1 MDKNILSNLSGGK
14 VMSFE
19 LLKKEGNKVS
29 LKVTIP
35 AEELLGAMK
44 KAYTK
49 SKSRFNIPGFRK
61 GKVPMHMIE
70 KMYGPSVFYDDALN
84 ILLPEY
90 YGKAIDE
97 LSIDPVDRP
106 EIDIEQME
114 KGKEVIF
121 TADVF
126 VKPEVKLGEYKGVE
140 VEKTVVEITDEDV
153 EKELEKNREMN
164 ARLINVEDRAIETGD
179 TAYID
184 YKGFDGDVQFEG
196 GTADNFP
203 LVIGSNQ
210 FIPGFEDQLVGKNA
224 DEEFEVNVS
233 FPEDYHATDLAG
245 KPVVFKVKVNSV
257 KRKELPELDDE
268 FAKDTSEFDTLAEL
282 KEDTKKKL
290 VEQNEKQAES
300 EVKNLVIEK
309 VVEGIEVDIPE
320 AMIESEIDNMIKDFD
335 FQLRYQ
341 GLDIKKYFEY
351 TNSKEEDLR
360 EQMKEEAEKRVKVQ
374 VALEEISKVESVEVT
389 DADMEEEIE
398 KISKL
403 QNTTVEEVKKL
414 LKEENYEYIKE
425 NLVTQKTVD
434 FLVSNAKVK

>member
-1 MDKNILSNLSGGK
+1 
-14 VMSFE
+14 MSFE

-35 AEELLGAMK
+35 AEELTGAMK
-44 KAYTK
+44 KAYAK
-49 SKSRFNIPGFRK
+49 NKGRFNIPGFRK
-61 GKVPMHMIE
+61 GKVPMHMVE
-70 KMYGPSVFYDDALN
+70 KMYGASVFYDDALN
-84 ILLPEY
+84 ILLPEF

-97 LSIDPVDRP
+97 LAIEPVDRP

-126 VKPEVKLGEYKGVE
+126 VKPEVKLGQYKGLE
-140 VEKTVVEITDEDV
+140 VEKTIVEVTDEAVDA
-153 EKELEKNREMN
+153 ELEKNREMN

-184 YKGFDGDVQFEG
+184 YMGFDGELQFEG
-196 GTADNFP
+196 GTAENFP

-210 FIPGFEDQLVGKNA
+210 FIPGFEDQLIGKNA
-224 DEEFEVNVS
+224 EEEFEVNVS

-268 FAKDTSEFDTLAEL
+268 FAKDTSEFETLAEL

-290 VEQNEKQAES
+290 VEENEKSAEA

-309 VVEGIEVDIPE
+309 VVEGIEVDLPE
-320 AMIESEIDNMIKDFD
+320 AMIESEIDNMVKDFD

-341 GLDIKKYFEY
+341 GLDIQKYFEY

-374 VALEEISKVESVEVT
+374 VAIEAIAKEESVTVT
-389 DADMEEEIE
+389 DEDLEEEIE

-425 NLVTQKTVD
+425 NLVTQKTMD
-434 FLVSNAKVK
+434 FLVENAKVK

>member
-1 MDKNILSNLSGGK
+1 
-14 VMSFE
+14 MSFE

-35 AEELLGAMK
+35 AEELTGAMK
-44 KAYTK
+44 KAYAK
-49 SKSRFNIPGFRK
+49 NKGRFNIPGFRK
-61 GKVPMHMIE
+61 GKVPMHMVE
-70 KMYGPSVFYDDALN
+70 KMYGASVFYDDALN
-84 ILLPEY
+84 ILLPEF

-97 LSIDPVDRP
+97 LAIEPVDRP

-126 VKPEVKLGEYKGVE
+126 VKPEVKLGQYKGLE
-140 VEKTVVEITDEDV
+140 VEKTIVEVTDEAVDA
-153 EKELEKNREMN
+153 ELEKNREMN

-184 YKGFDGDVQFEG
+184 YMGFDGELQFEG
-196 GTADNFP
+196 GTAENFP

-210 FIPGFEDQLVGKNA
+210 FIPGFEDQLIGKNA
-224 DEEFEVNVS
+224 EEEFEVNVS

-268 FAKDTSEFDTLAEL
+268 FAKDTSEFETLAEL

-290 VEQNEKQAES
+290 VEENEKSAEA

-309 VVEGIEVDIPE
+309 VVEGIEVDLPE
-320 AMIESEIDNMIKDFD
+320 AMIESEIDNMVKDFD

-341 GLDIKKYFEY
+341 GLDIEKYFEY

-374 VALEEISKVESVEVT
+374 VAIEAIAKEESVTVT
-389 DADMEEEIE
+389 DEDLEEEIE

-425 NLVTQKTVD
+425 NLVTQKTMD
-434 FLVSNAKVK
+434 FLVENAKVK

>member
-1 MDKNILSNLSGGK
+1 
-14 VMSFE
+14 MSFE

-35 AEELLGAMK
+35 AEELTGAMK
-44 KAYTK
+44 KAYAK
-49 SKSRFNIPGFRK
+49 NKGRFNIPGFRK
-61 GKVPMHMIE
+61 GKVPMHMVE
-70 KMYGPSVFYDDALN
+70 KMYGASVFYDDALN
-84 ILLPEY
+84 ILLPEF

-97 LSIDPVDRP
+97 LAIEPVDRP

-126 VKPEVKLGEYKGVE
+126 VKPEVKLGEYKGLE
-140 VEKTVVEITDEDV
+140 VEKTIVEVTDEAVDA
-153 EKELEKNREMN
+153 ELEKNREMN

-184 YKGFDGDVQFEG
+184 YMGFDGEVQFEG
-196 GTADNFP
+196 GTAENFP

-210 FIPGFEDQLVGKNA
+210 FIPGFEDQLIGKNA
-224 DEEFEVNVS
+224 EEEFEVNVS

-268 FAKDTSEFDTLAEL
+268 FAKDTSEFETLAEL

-290 VEQNEKQAES
+290 VEENEKSAEA

-309 VVEGIEVDIPE
+309 VVEGIEVDLPE
-320 AMIESEIDNMIKDFD
+320 AMIESEIDNMVKDFD

-341 GLDIKKYFEY
+341 GLDIQKYFEY
-351 TNSKEEDLR
+351 TNTKEEDLR

-374 VALEEISKVESVEVT
+374 VAIEAIAKEESVTVT
-389 DADMEEEIE
+389 DEDLEEEIE

-425 NLVTQKTVD
+425 NLVTQKTMD
-434 FLVSNAKVK
+434 FLVENAKVK

>member
-1 MDKNILSNLSGGK
+1 MDKNKLSIKSGGNA
-14 VMSFE
+14 MSFE

-35 AEELLGAMK
+35 AEELTGAMK

-49 SKSRFNIPGFRK
+49 NKGRFNIPGFRK
-61 GKVPMHMIE
+61 GKVPMHMVE
-70 KMYGPSVFYDDALN
+70 KMYGASVFYDDALN

-97 LSIDPVDRP
+97 LAIEPVDRP

-126 VKPEVKLGEYKGVE
+126 VKPEAKLGEYKGIE
-140 VEKTVVEITDEDV
+140 VEKTVVEVTDEAVDA
-153 EKELEKNREMN
+153 ELEKNREMN

-184 YKGFDGDVQFEG
+184 YMGFDGDVQFEG
-196 GTADNFP
+196 GTAENFP

-210 FIPGFEDQLVGKNA
+210 FIPGFEDQLIGKNA
-224 DEEFEVNVS
+224 EEEFEVNVS

-268 FAKDTSEFDTLAEL
+268 FAKDTSEFETLAEL

-290 VEQNEKQAES
+290 VEENEKAADA

-309 VVEGIEVDIPE
+309 VVEGLEVDLPE

-351 TNSKEEDLR
+351 TNTKEEDLR

-374 VALEEISKVESVEVT
+374 VALEVIAKEESVTVT
-389 DADMEEEIE
+389 DEDLEEEIE

-425 NLVTQKTVD
+425 NLVTQKTMN
-434 FLVSNAKVK
+434 FLVENAKIK